1 MVNVHLIDASLQ
13 RIEGLDALV
22 NLEELWLG
30 KNKLAKL
37 EVHMTSIIFDR
48 DADFPTSPELGQA
61 QET

>member
-1 MVNVHLIDASLQ
+1 MVNVHIIDTSLQ

-30 KNKLAKL
+30 KNKIPKL
-37 EVHMTSIIFDR
+37 EVFVTSMVVDR
-48 DADFPTSPELGQA
+48 DANSPTLPELGQA